1 MTAFSSKHLMA
12 LRKTQNTLSM
22 GKQAKYKQLSRELR
36 AELDGLFI
44 KNPNLT
50 NEQKEQVFQLARK
63 KAIIELSLKKKP
75 K

>member
-1 MTAFSSKHLMA
+1 
-12 LRKTQNTLSM
+12 M